1 MAARM
6 SARSDGGRSDGVPPP
21 KKTEV
26 TAGAPPARKAEISER
41 QAATYA
47 PISWD
52 RSVQVA
58 KAQ

>member
-1 MAARM
+1 MTLVN
-6 SARSDGGRSDGVPPP
+6 SSGGRSDGVPPP

-26 TAGAPPARKAEISER
+26 AGPLASAAPANLSTSVR
-41 QAATYA
+41 QAATYRSH
-47 PISWD
+47 ICS